1 MTCKDCICVARCKD
15 ICEAFGMLIDVENSR
30 ACKYFKNKAD
40 FVEVV
45 RCGKCKHSINLD
57 KHCSLNRNIYKHCQ
71 LWRGE
76 ELTNIWHRYKKYY
89 KDYSIVELDGFCDSG
104 EPKNDKE

>member
-1 MTCKDCICVARCKD
+1 MPNCEDCICYEILCQHTLQDDELKPCK
-15 ICEAFGMLIDVENSR
+15 S
-30 ACKYFKNKAD
+30 FKNKAD

-45 RCGKCKHSINLD
+45 RCKDCKHSINLD
-57 KHCSLNRNIYKHCQ
+57 KNCALNRNAYKHCQ

-104 EPKNDKE
+104 ERK

>member
-1 MTCKDCICVARCKD
+1 MTCKDCIHEQCCKIWEPNEKYFEKANENDCVA
-15 ICEAFGMLIDVENSR
+15 
-30 ACKYFKNKAD
+30 FKNKAD

-57 KHCSLNRNIYKHCQ
+57 KHCALNRNIYKHCQ

-89 KDYSIVELDGFCDSG
+89 KDYSIVELYGFCDSG